1 MKLCRLWV
9 LQGPNIWA
17 ANPILEAGVD
27 LGPWADPSRKQTIHV
42 VQRLRTWLPSTPPD
56 LDDAPSLAHVFERVA
71 FLLQVLAGNSVTFSE
86 TREGG
91 RPNRYRVAVEYQ
103 EEPVGRACLQ
113 TALEMCR
120 AAREDLPFAL
130 GEELARLRALAE
142 EQILGPSTRA
152 VVEAAR
158 ARGIP
163 VAHLNPEDGRYLQ
176 LGHGARQRR
185 SLATETEDISAVARS
200 ITTDKHLTK
209 LLLREAGV
217 PAPWGHPVYD
227 AEEAW
232 TTACEIGLPVVVK
245 PQDRDLS
252 QGVGLN
258 LRTREQ
264 VMAAYRVAR
273 EKSFY
278 VLVERFAP
286 GVEHRLLVVDD
297 RVIAAARIDP
307 PQVVGDG
314 VSRVA
319 ELVEAVNRDPRR
331 GDAYPAPLRWI
342 KLDAVA
348 LDVLAAQDYTSDS
361 IPPKGARVLLRR
373 HPPHI
378 ENGGYLSDVTER
390 VHPNVAA
397 CAVAAAQALRVR
409 VAGVDI
415 VAEDISRPLEE
426 QGGVVVEIN
435 AGPGLGLHT
444 APWTDNPR
452 PVGEAIVTSL
462 FPPGSDGR
470 IPIFAVTGGRARAAA
485 RCLAALLTDR
495 GFRVGRTNGDGVFV
509 AGRKIVLEGAT
520 AREKARVLLRNSV
533 VDTIVLEVSARDLL
547 REGLGCDRCDVALVT
562 GSSERDEAVCAD
574 ADLDAEELAEASVAV
589 LHALGADG
597 KAVLNADVPS
607 LLDRALPP
615 AERVIW
621 FSRHGDHSR
630 LSDHRAAGGTAV
642 FLDADSLVL
651 ARGDEEQRLAFGGHP
666 VEKDPGE
673 QLGLLAAMAGA
684 TVLNLCGDEGQTPTT
699 PAKAMLEPSLAAV

>member
-17 ANPILEAGVD
+17 AKPVLEAGVD
-27 LGPWADPSRKQTIHV
+27 LESWADQPRKQTARV
-42 VQRLRTWLPSTPPD
+42 AQRLRAWLPSTPLE

-71 FLLQVLAGNSVTFSE
+71 LLLQTMAGNTVTFSE
-86 TREGG
+86 TRQGA

-120 AAREDLPFAL
+120 AAREDRPFAL
-130 GEELARLRALAE
+130 DEELTRLRTLAE

-200 ITTDKHLTK
+200 ISTDKHLTK

-217 PAPWGHPVYD
+217 PAPWGRPVHD
-227 AEEAW
+227 AEDAW
-232 TTACEIGLPVVVK
+232 TAACEIGLPVVVK
-245 PQDRDLS
+245 PQDRDLAL
-252 QGVGLN
+252 GVGLN

-264 VMAAYRVAR
+264 VMDAYRTAR

-307 PQVVGDG
+307 PFVVGDG
-314 VSRVA
+314 ISRVA
-319 ELVEAVNRDPRR
+319 ELVEAENRDPRR
-331 GDAYPAPLRWI
+331 GDAYPAPLRRI

-348 LDVLAAQDYTSDS
+348 LDVLAAQDYTPDS

-373 HPPHI
+373 HPPHV

-390 VHPNVAA
+390 VHPAVAA
-397 CAVAAAQALRVR
+397 CAVAAAQALRLR
-409 VAGVDI
+409 VAGVDV
-415 VAEDISRPLEE
+415 VAEDINRPLEE
-426 QGGVVVEIN
+426 QGGVVVEVN

-444 APWTDNPR
+444 APWTNNPR
-452 PVGEAIVTSL
+452 PVGEAVVASM

-509 AGRKIVLEGAT
+509 AGRKIVLEGAP
-520 AREKARVLLRNSV
+520 AHEKARVLLRNSV
-533 VDTIVLEVSARDLL
+533 VDAIVLEVSARELL
-547 REGLGCDRCDVALVT
+547 REGLGCDRCDVALV
-562 GSSERDEAVCAD
+562 
-574 ADLDAEELAEASVAV
+574 
-589 LHALGADG
+589 
-597 KAVLNADVPS
+597 
-607 LLDRALPP
+607 
-615 AERVIW
+615 
-621 FSRHGDHSR
+621 
-630 LSDHRAAGGTAV
+630 
-642 FLDADSLVL
+642 
-651 ARGDEEQRLAFGGHP
+651 
-666 VEKDPGE
+666 
-673 QLGLLAAMAGA
+673 
-684 TVLNLCGDEGQTPTT
+684 
-699 PAKAMLEPSLAAV
+699 